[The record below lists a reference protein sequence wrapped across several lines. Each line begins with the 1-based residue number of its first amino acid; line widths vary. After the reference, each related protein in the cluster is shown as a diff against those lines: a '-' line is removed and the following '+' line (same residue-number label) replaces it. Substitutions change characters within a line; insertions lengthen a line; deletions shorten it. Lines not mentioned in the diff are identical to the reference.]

1 MSNNIDILL
10 DPSSNKTKRK
20 EQKRVIIEACLRAFI
35 CILLIV
41 LSIYFTPNFVAKNIS
56 TDGILEQITELR
68 IYYMRLAFGIISTI
82 GLLIGAL
89 YIRKPDL
96 LNTLQ
101 EKIFHKSNATQFL
114 VLLLFADFAFV
125 VIHFVSFY
133 TPYLNFEINSLY
145 YDWTLPEIYQYF
157 KWLWIIILLIY
168 VSRKRRSFGYMAWA
182 LVFTYFLLDD
192 ALQIHERFGAYV
204 TRNFDFIP
212 PFGLRVADIG
222 EMAISAIVGM
232 SLFFL
237 IAWAYVKGKQAFKKV
252 SQEMLLLIFALVF
265 FGVGA
270 DMVLLAINLGGLKGH
285 ILGVIEDAGEMW
297 VASLILWYVFVLST
311 RDKNTRS
318 YICYI
323 LRIFP
328 AAK

>member
-1 MSNNIDILL
+1 M
-10 DPSSNKTKRK
+10 KTKRK
-20 EQKRVIIEACLRAFI
+20 EHKRLRLEAFFRAFI
-35 CILLIV
+35 CILLMV
-41 LSIYFTPNFVAKNIS
+41 FATYFTPKFVANS
-56 TDGILEQITELR
+56 FSSDGILEQITVLK
-68 IYYMRLAFGIISTI
+68 IDYIRLAFSIMSML

-89 YIRKPDL
+89 YILKPNL

-101 EKIFHKSNATQFL
+101 EKIFHKSNASLFL
-114 VLLLFADFAFV
+114 VLLLSADVAYI

-145 YDWTLPEIYQYF
+145 YDWTLPEVYQYI

-168 VSRKRRSFGYMAWA
+168 VSKKRRLFGYTAWA

-192 ALQIHERFGAYV
+192 ALQIHERVGAHF
-204 TRNFDFIP
+204 TRNFDFIA

-222 EMAISAIVGM
+222 ELAISATVGM
-232 SLFFL
+232 GLFLL
-237 IAWAYVKGKQAFKKV
+237 IALAYMKGEQAFKKV
-252 SQEMLLLIFALVF
+252 SQDMLLLIFALVF

-270 DMVLLAINLGGLKGH
+270 DMVLLAMNMGGLKGH

-328 AAK
+328 AAT